1 MLAIAFQMLVL
12 PLLAFIG
19 VIQFNIPPFYP
30 LGAILGGF
38 VFGLAMNWGGGC
50 AAGIWYKLGAGS
62 VSAFISVLALI
73 VGYVMSESGAFK
85 SVRLIIQSGPATGS
99 TLGSV
104 LNIPLWW
111 IALPLALVLL
121 FFLLKDWRQQAGQ
134 DSRWRQTGLA
144 VGMIGVVAW
153 ITSCHAGRFFG
164 MAVMPGS
171 KDAFDVLSNAKWSGL
186 SWDFFFV
193 LGIPVGGFV
202 SALRKGEFKWSNI
215 AGASIWTNVGGGLL
229 LGISA
234 SLAGGCT
241 VGHGLTGIPL
251 LSIASIVFTV
261 AAMLGAW
268 AGVAMSRKSESTQKN
283 CNSILHA
290 S

>member
-1 MLAIAFQMLVL
+1 M
-12 PLLAFIG
+12 
-19 VIQFNIPPFYP
+19 
-30 LGAILGGF
+30 
-38 VFGLAMNWGGGC
+38 
-50 AAGIWYKLGAGS
+50 
-62 VSAFISVLALI
+62 
-73 VGYVMSESGAFK
+73 
-85 SVRLIIQSGPATGS
+85 IQSGPAASS

-111 IALPLALVLL
+111 IGVPIALVLL
-121 FFLLKDWRQQAGQ
+121 FFLLKDRMQQADQ
-134 DSRWRQTGLA
+134 NLQWRQTGLA
-144 VGMIGVVAW
+144 VGGIGILAW
-153 ITSCHAGRFFG
+153 ITSSHAGRFFG

-171 KDAFDVLSNAKWSGL
+171 KDAFDVLSNAKWNGL

-202 SALRKGEFKWSNI
+202 SAFRKGEFKWSNI
-215 AGASIWTNVGGGLL
+215 PGASIWKNVGGGLL

-251 LSIASIVFTV
+251 LSIASIVFTI

-268 AGVAMSRKSESTQKN
+268 TGVAMSRKGRAGRRHL
-283 CNSILHA
+283 NSRH